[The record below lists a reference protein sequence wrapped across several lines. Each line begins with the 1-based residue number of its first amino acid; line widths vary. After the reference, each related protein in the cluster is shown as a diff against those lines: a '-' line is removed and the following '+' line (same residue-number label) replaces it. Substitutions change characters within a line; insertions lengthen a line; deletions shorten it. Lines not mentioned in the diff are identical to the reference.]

1 MPSYLSMLSHG
12 ETIYTPIP
20 CPLDNKDAALFHEL
34 ERVRREMGA
43 PFADRLDGILR
54 VELNRGRA
62 GAFQDGFRLGGQLML
77 ELLADDDQ

>member
-1 MPSYLSMLSHG
+1 
-12 ETIYTPIP
+12 
-20 CPLDNKDAALFHEL
+20 
-34 ERVRREMGA
+34 MGA

-54 VELNRGRA
+54 VELTRGRA